1 MIWIIYIFSL
11 PHSLPLPLSPQKMKV
26 IKNFI
31 TFNIFGY
38 FK

>member
-1 MIWIIYIFSL
+1 MIWIIYIYSL
-11 PHSLPLPLSPQKMKV
+11 PHSLPPSLSTKMKA